1 VWAVGL
7 CWHNV
12 SLDDG
17 LSKPRKNIA
26 NLTTIRLTIGQ
37 ESCSNV
43 VGCDYNRVVSFY
55 GGYKHN

>member
-1 VWAVGL
+1 MGL
-7 CWHNV
+7 CWYNV
-12 SLDDG
+12 GLDDG

-26 NLTTIRLTIGQ
+26 NLTAIRLTIGQ